1 MVGSIN
7 SHRVMYYLWVFDVL
21 SSFCFLSAQ
30 YCQFSQSHSP
40 LCSFKKLSLCT
51 RNKIKNLTKPI
62 NRTHHITFSAAK
74 VVFFYNT
81 SKFCSEKIH
90 PDTKLCHVLFTMYN
104 LQFVTVG
111 KKLRHVLFTM
121 YNLQFV
127 KTATN
132 CTRSAL
138 WDACVTT
145 WSKNFTNTTHSE
157 AYTSGGKIFA
167 HNALKH
173 VKEILYGRLQLVKV
187 VPDSFKYQIS
197 VNFKITVGNAVPHS
211 YDILPRYFRTF

>member
-1 MVGSIN
+1 
-7 SHRVMYYLWVFDVL
+7 
-21 SSFCFLSAQ
+21 
-30 YCQFSQSHSP
+30 
-40 LCSFKKLSLCT
+40 
-51 RNKIKNLTKPI
+51 
-62 NRTHHITFSAAK
+62 
-74 VVFFYNT
+74 
-81 SKFCSEKIH
+81 
-90 PDTKLCHVLFTMYN
+90 MYN

-132 CTRSAL
+132 CTRSALWDACVTVWSKRSAL